1 MKRTIIALSSPIP
14 AASHPRSRPYER
26 GAPERN
32 PFTVAEYFAGI
43 GLFRMGLE
51 AAGWRVVYANDWSEE
66 RAQIYRGFFGDA
78 YRVEDVFSVS
88 PDEVPRTALA
98 TCSFPCT
105 DLSLA
110 GKLEG
115 INGNQ
120 SGAFWGFCDILAKQG
135 GSAPPIVL
143 LENVVGWLHSNGGA
157 DFRATAKALN
167 ELGYACDAFMLNAL
181 SFVPQSRPRIFM
193 VGVKAGGEGDFAP
206 HIPDSRS
213 KRLTPD
219 RLRKLILE
227 SDDIRW
233 TRLAVPEPPDYMTD
247 GFSRSIAER
256 VPPDDSRWWA
266 SHEVERHLAMMS
278 PPHLAMVKRMA
289 GREEERFRTFFR
301 RVRAGGQRA
310 EVRRDDI
317 AGCLRT
323 VGGGSGR
330 QFMVAAG
337 SGALRM
343 RALTPREYA
352 RLQGVPD
359 SFPITAKTECQA
371 LNAFGDAVCAP
382 AVSWIAE
389 KILTPLARRLS
400 IYK

>member
-1 MKRTIIALSSPIP
+1 MSAITPTAK
-14 AASHPRSRPYER
+14 R
-26 GAPERN
+26 GAAVCGAPAEEN

-78 YRVEDVFSVS
+78 YRVEDIFSVS
-88 PDEVPRTALA
+88 PGAVPRTALA

-120 SGAFWGFCDILAKQG
+120 SGAFWGFCDILEKQDAN
-135 GSAPPIVL
+135 APPIVL

-167 ELGYACDAFMLNAL
+167 DLGYACDAFMLNAL

-193 VGVKAGGEGDFAP
+193 VGVKTSESGGGSPLF
-206 HIPDSRS
+206 PDSRS
-213 KRLTPD
+213 KRLMPD
-219 RLRKLILE
+219 RLKKLMLE
-227 SDDIRW
+227 SEDIRW
-233 TRLAVPEPPDYMTD
+233 TRLAIPEPPDYMSD
-247 GFSRSIAER
+247 GFSRSIVER
-256 VPPDDSRWWA
+256 IQPGDSRWWM
-266 SHEVERHLAMMS
+266 SKEVDRHIAMMS
-278 PPHLAMVKRMA
+278 PPHLATVKRMA
-289 GREEERFRTFFR
+289 GRSDVSFRTFFR

-310 EVRRDDI
+310 EVRRDDV

-330 QFMVAAG
+330 QFLVAAG
-337 SGALRM
+337 SGAIRM
-343 RALTPREYA
+343 RALAPREYA

-359 SFPITAKTECQA
+359 SFPIIAKTERQA

-389 KILTPLARRLS
+389 KILTPLAGRL
-400 IYK
+400 

>member
-1 MKRTIIALSSPIP
+1 MSAIISTA
-14 AASHPRSRPYER
+14 ER
-26 GAPERN
+26 GATVCGAPEKEN
-32 PFTVAEYFAGI
+32 HFTVAEYFAGI

-78 YRVEDVFSVS
+78 YRVEDIFSVS
-88 PDEVPRTALA
+88 PDDVPRTALA

-120 SGAFWGFCDILAKQG
+120 SGAFWGFCDILEKQG
-135 GSAPPIVL
+135 ANAPPIVL

-193 VGVKAGGEGDFAP
+193 VGVKTVSESDGSPLF
-206 HIPDSRS
+206 PDSRS
-213 KRLTPD
+213 KRLMPD
-219 RLRKLILE
+219 RLKKLMLE
-227 SDDIRW
+227 SEDIRW
-233 TRLAVPEPPDYMTD
+233 TRLAVPEPPDYMSD
-247 GFSRSIAER
+247 GFSRSIVER
-256 VPPDDSRWWA
+256 IPPGDSRWWTPK
-266 SHEVERHLAMMS
+266 EVDRHIAMMS
-278 PPHLAMVKRMA
+278 PPHLATVKGMA
-289 GREEERFRTFFR
+289 GRSDVSFRTFFR

-310 EVRRDDI
+310 EVRRDDV

-330 QFMVAAG
+330 QFLVAAG
-337 SGALRM
+337 RGAIRM

-359 SFPITAKTECQA
+359 SFPIIAKTERQA

-382 AVSWIAE
+382 AAAWIAK
-389 KILTPLARRLS
+389 KILTPLAKRL
-400 IYK
+400 